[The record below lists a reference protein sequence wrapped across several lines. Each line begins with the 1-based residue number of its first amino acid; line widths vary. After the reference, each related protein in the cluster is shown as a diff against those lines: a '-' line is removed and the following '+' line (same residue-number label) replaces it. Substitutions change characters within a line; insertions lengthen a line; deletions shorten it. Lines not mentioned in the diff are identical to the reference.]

1 MAWRF
6 GLGLDA
12 PWYLMELTAIGYV
25 PLPAVAIF
33 LAWLAVAGQ
42 LIALESYRY
51 APYPTAAERRGRG
64 PFRTGVRRLAEQPPP
79 LPRGRAGAAAGRP
92 RRPLSA
98 ASAER
103 EKANAGTGGDLALAA
118 RDVNEDVGGG
128 RARDHVRLLPAQRRD
143 SGQSGTVQLAIS
155 T

>member
-51 APYPTAAERRGRG
+51 APYPTAEERRGRG
-64 PFRTGVRRLAEQPPP
+64 PLRTGMRRLANN
-79 LPRGRAGAAAGRP
+79 
-92 RRPLSA
+92 RRRQYP
-98 ASAER
+98 ED
-103 EKANAGTGGDLALAA
+103 ELAA
-118 RDVNEDVGGG
+118 RRAARGG
-128 RARDHVRLLPAQRRD
+128 H
-143 SGQSGTVQLAIS
+143 
-155 T
+155 